1 MTIDPQN
8 VSLGWTPVTKRTVG
22 RKRVAKK
29 GQVHHKYIPSVS
41 FQVDEEVVPPS
52 PGLTKMCSPKKK
64 RVIRGKKSH
73 EGSTKNRKIT
83 DARDKTE
90 LEDIFINVKKKMK
103 IPNTKPKQYVRRVPN
118 EEFFGLLDE
127 VLGSYQVSEVADL
140 VRQSRRKELA
150 RKR

>member
-1 MTIDPQN
+1 MVYTYASIVLSKQVNNRHGCSTKGISGKMTIDPQN

-41 FQVDEEVVPPS
+41 FQVDEEVVPPL

-73 EGSTKNRKIT
+73 KGSKKTRKRT

-90 LEDIFINVKKKMK
+90 LDDIFIDVEKKMK
-103 IPNTKPKQYVRRVPN
+103 TPNNKPKKYVRRV
-118 EEFFGLLDE
+118 
-127 VLGSYQVSEVADL
+127 S
-140 VRQSRRKELA
+140 K
-150 RKR
+150 

>member
-1 MTIDPQN
+1 MVYTYASIVLSKQVNNCHGCSTKGISGKMTIDPQN

-29 GQVHHKYIPSVS
+29 GQVNHKYIPSVS

-73 EGSTKNRKIT
+73 EG
-83 DARDKTE
+83 
-90 LEDIFINVKKKMK
+90 
-103 IPNTKPKQYVRRVPN
+103 
-118 EEFFGLLDE
+118 
-127 VLGSYQVSEVADL
+127 
-140 VRQSRRKELA
+140 
-150 RKR
+150 